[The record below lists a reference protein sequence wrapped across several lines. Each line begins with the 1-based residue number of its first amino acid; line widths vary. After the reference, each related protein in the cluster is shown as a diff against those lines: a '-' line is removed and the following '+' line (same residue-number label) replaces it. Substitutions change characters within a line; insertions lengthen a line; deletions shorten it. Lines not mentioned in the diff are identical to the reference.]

1 MLDYRTNDS
10 FERIKIAR
18 KFEVSI
24 SKANCLIKLGA
35 NKKWATITS
44 RKNNYFTEF
53 IIGDF

>member
-35 NKKWATITS
+35 NKKMG
-44 RKNNYFTEF
+44 KYYLKKK
-53 IIGDF
+53 

>member
-18 KFEVSI
+18 EFEVSI

-35 NKKWATITS
+35 NKKMG
-44 RKNNYFTEF
+44 NYYLKKK
-53 IIGDF
+53 